1 MSRRRRMALVAAG
14 VIVAGLVA
22 LAGSGRFPLRPL
34 LTFLQFKL
42 NPEKARVQHLVQLRH
57 PQTGQV
63 VFLAGTTHQYH
74 YEDPAYSIWHVKAI
88 VTGLEVDAVLVEMM
102 PDAIDEGRFGD
113 GPVEMPFI
121 ALVAKDA
128 GIDVAGMDSG
138 WDGGWRG
145 RQDRMFQHVQR
156 HLPTHRRLLITSGF
170 MHVRQ
175 FEEQL
180 QREGFVVVPWSEAER
195 QQVFERKVDETW
207 PKALAPALRAAIAR
221 ARAGTM
227 QTDPERS
234 ADVTWFIQVREQV
247 LRIMGEPLDGPTT
260 P

>member
-1 MSRRRRMALVAAG
+1 MSRRRRIALVAAG
-14 VIVAGLVA
+14 VFVAAITAVI
-22 LAGSGRFPLRPL
+22 GSGRIPVRPL

-57 PQTGQV
+57 PGTGQV

-88 VTGLEVDAVLVEMM
+88 VTGLDVDAVLVEMM

-128 GIDVAGMDSG
+128 GLDVAGMDSG

-145 RQDRMFQHVQR
+145 RQGRMFQHVQR
-156 HLPTHRRLLITSGF
+156 HLPAHRRLLITSGF

-175 FEEQL
+175 FEQQL
-180 QREGFVVVPWSEAER
+180 QKEGFVVVPWSEEER
-195 QQVFERKVDETW
+195 QQVFRRVVEQTW
-207 PKALAPALRAAIAR
+207 PKELAPALRAAISR
-221 ARAGTM
+221 ARAGTL

-234 ADVTWFIQVREQV
+234 ADVTWFIQVRQQV
-247 LRIMGEPLDGPTT
+247 LRVMGEPVE
-260 P
+260 